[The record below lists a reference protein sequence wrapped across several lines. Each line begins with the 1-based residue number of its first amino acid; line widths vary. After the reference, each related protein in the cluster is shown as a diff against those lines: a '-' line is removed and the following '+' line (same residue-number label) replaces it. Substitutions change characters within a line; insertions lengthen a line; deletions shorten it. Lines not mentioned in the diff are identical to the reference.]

1 MLNRNPT
8 SNTIRDV
15 YRTLFRHWRKSAAF
29 FFVVVVGVAL
39 FTFLSPKEYRSEGK
53 LFVRLGRE
61 NATLD
66 PTATL
71 SQTPIVAIPQ
81 SRETEI
87 NSVVEILLSRAL
99 LEKVVDGLGP
109 AVVLNSVE
117 PSNSTDD
124 ATVAEQSGGWIH
136 QAGTQIGDV
145 VAQAKGLLGQLG
157 SSAGLDDRERAILL
171 LAKGI
176 KVEAAKKSNVIQ
188 VTYQGPTPTQCQ
200 SVVAKLI
207 DSYLDEHL
215 RLNRAHGS
223 HQFFADQTNRLREE
237 LSQKEAALR
246 DLKNQTGLASP
257 AAQRQ
262 LLVARI
268 GRLED
273 DLLHAESARAV
284 AEAKVRDLREKLT
297 SLPESQVTTETSGF
311 ANEGTDRM
319 REQFYALRVRE
330 KEAQAKYTEDH
341 PKMLLIRD
349 QIATARAVLDDEERG
364 RKQVTKEPGRLHHQA
379 EVALLGE
386 EPALASLQSHTE
398 KLQTQLAEVR
408 KELAALNENEMQ
420 FAALQ
425 REVDL
430 LEADYRK
437 YSANLEQARIDQ
449 QLEVQRMSNIG
460 IVQPASLEP
469 RPVRPRKLLNL
480 LLGMGVGLFGALAL
494 PLALEQL
501 SGSPTVPEPVAR
513 RSPTPVVARVPRL
526 SARSLTGQARR
537 VPR

>member
-1 MLNRNPT
+1 MLSRNST
-8 SNTIRDV
+8 GNTLQDV
-15 YRTLFRHWRKSAAF
+15 RRTLSRHWRQSVTF
-29 FFVVVVGVAL
+29 FLVVVTGVAL
-39 FTFLSPKEYRSEGK
+39 FTLLSPKEYRSEGK

-66 PTATL
+66 QTVTL

-81 SRETEI
+81 SRENEI
-87 NSVVEILLSRAL
+87 NSVVEILESRAL
-99 LEKVVDGLGP
+99 LEKIVDGLGP

-117 PSNSTDD
+117 PGNSSDNATD
-124 ATVAEQSGGWIH
+124 EQAGGWIR
-136 QAGTQIGDV
+136 QAGVQFGEV
-145 VAQAKGLLGQLG
+145 VARAKGLLSQFG
-157 SSAGLDDRERAILL
+157 SNAGLDDRERAILL
-171 LAKGI
+171 LAKNLKI
-176 KVEAAKKSNVIQ
+176 EAAKKSSVIQ
-188 VTYQGPTPTQCQ
+188 VSYQGPTPTQCQ

-207 DSYLDEHL
+207 DAYLDEHL
-215 RLNRAHGS
+215 RLNRARGS

-237 LSQKEAALR
+237 LSHKEIELR

-257 AAQRQ
+257 VAQRQ

-273 DLLHAESARAV
+273 DLLSAESARAV

-297 SLPESQVTTETSGF
+297 SLPDSQVTIETTGF

-319 REQFYALRVRE
+319 REQFYALQVRE

-341 PKMLLIRD
+341 PKMVLIRD
-349 QIATARAVLDDEERG
+349 QIATARSVLDEEERG

-379 EVALLGE
+379 QVALLGE
-386 EPALASLQSHTE
+386 EPALASLQSHAK
-398 KLQTQLAEVR
+398 KLQTQLAELH
-408 KELAALNENEMQ
+408 KELATLNENEMR
-420 FAALQ
+420 FATLQ

-437 YSANLEQARIDQ
+437 YSTNLEQARIDQ
-449 QLEVQRMSNIG
+449 QLDVQRMSNIG
-460 IVQPASLEP
+460 IVQPASFEP

-501 SGSPTVPEPVAR
+501 GSSPTAAEPVTR
-513 RSPTPVVARVPRL
+513 RSQTPIVARVPQMSSRP
-526 SARSLTGQARR
+526 LTGHTRR